1 MSELSAGEID
11 DNESFKEYLKYRADS
26 SHLFSE
32 AWYEQTP
39 VNVDVSERYVIT
51 VKDSEGKTVHNAT
64 VTIDSSDGSWQG
76 FSYADGRS
84 LFMPLALRSDEFE
97 GTLTLTAEKDGALG
111 TTEVERTIPTGGEW
125 EVVLDGAPD
134 PLESIKLDVL
144 YLLDAT
150 GSMADEIESIKSTLT
165 SVASRISD
173 IDAAVDLRMGMVA
186 YRDRG
191 DAYVTQVYEFDSD
204 IPAFA
209 DRVAGVQADEGGDT
223 PESVNEALH
232 ASLDSVEWRQ
242 DDTVRL
248 VIMVADAGP
257 HMDYQNDPGYDEAM
271 ATALRRG
278 VKIHTIASSGLD
290 EFGEYVFRQV
300 AQHTMGKFVFI
311 VYGENGDT
319 PHSVG
324 DQYTIQ
330 NLDDLVVN
338 LVAAELDHLND

>member
-1 MSELSAGEID
+1 M
-11 DNESFKEYLKYRADS
+11 
-26 SHLFSE
+26 
-32 AWYEQTP
+32 
-39 VNVDVSERYVIT
+39 
-51 VKDSEGKTVHNAT
+51 KDSEGKTVHNAT
-64 VTIDSSDGSWQG
+64 VTIESSDGSWQG

-84 LFMPLALRSDEFE
+84 LFMPLALSNEDEFE
-97 GTLTLTAEKDGALG
+97 GTLTLTAEKDGAFG
-111 TTEVERTIPTGGEW
+111 TTEVERTIPAGGEW

-150 GSMADEIESIKSTLT
+150 GSMSDEIESIKSTLA

-204 IPAFA
+204 IQAFA

-338 LVAAELDHLND
+338 LVAAELDHLDD